1 MKKIKKLRAK
11 QICVPTLGRVIL
23 GQALVGL
30 TETSPPHQ
38 IPEGLSSTPP
48 EKCRPAYVEPVPT
61 WGPLLLAT
69 RRATCTVAKAVT
81 PFHSKKSL
89 KIKTE
94 ERARERKETP
104 LPLSLLLSLSLPRNP
119 PPTRSGRVRPV
130 TKVPGS
136 LALPRRQGNRRRP
149 PVVFPSLD

>member
-81 PFHSKKSL
+81 PFHSK
-89 KIKTE
+89 
-94 ERARERKETP
+94 
-104 LPLSLLLSLSLPRNP
+104 NH
-119 PPTRSGRVRPV
+119 
-130 TKVPGS
+130 
-136 LALPRRQGNRRRP
+136 
-149 PVVFPSLD
+149 

>member
-1 MKKIKKLRAK
+1 VHLGLQLALVENCFSGGLFMKKIKKLRAK

-104 LPLSLLLSLSLPRNP
+104 LPLSLLLSLSRE
-119 PPTRSGRVRPV
+119 T
-130 TKVPGS
+130 
-136 LALPRRQGNRRRP
+136 PRRHVLAAFVR
-149 PVVFPSLD
+149 